1 MFALEIFERDHPIRS
16 DIGETPIQRGK
27 RLFIQ
32 RRTVY
37 IGGVAKIL
45 KQITGLLIGK
55 PVDQL
60 MKLFLDRHDLIV
72 SLPTRTRVTG
82 C

>member
-16 DIGETPIQRGK
+16 DIGETTVQRGQ
-27 RLFIQ
+27 RLLIE

-45 KQITGLLIGK
+45 QQITGLLVGK
-55 PVDQL
+55 TVDQL
-60 MKLFLDRHDLIV
+60 MKLLLNSHDLIV
-72 SLPTRTRVTG
+72 TL
-82 C
+82 